1 MIIVERFSI
10 AWDATPLPIQ
20 QHQHF
25 KTPEEQ
31 TIRITSV

>member
-20 QHQHF
+20 HQHF